1 MQLQTRVHDMKPRV
15 VHGYAAL
22 LLGAVVLATCPA
34 AFGAKLTESLVA
46 DHAAKIDGFI
56 DAAILKAG
64 IRPPQ
69 KADDDVFMRRV
80 YLDIIGRA
88 PSYDEAKAYL
98 EDRDFNRRRKLID
111 KLLDSPG
118 RASHEFNYWADI
130 LRSTSSLN
138 NNASGAPYI
147 EWMQQQFRDNVPFD
161 KFTYDLLT
169 ASGPYTKNGAVGYYI
184 RDNGMPLDNASNTIR
199 IFLGTQL
206 GCAQCHDHPFDKWTQ
221 MEFYEM
227 AAFTYGLNMRDDHPR
242 LRELNEIARDL
253 RKTEDRE
260 DFRLSQRIQNFTR
273 SLAWGAKDTK
283 NALRLPHD
291 YKYSDAKP
299 NEPVEPFAIFEP
311 SPPEDANLTDRQKY
325 AKWMTS
331 KQNPRFAKVVA
342 NRYWKRAF
350 GIGLIEPHD
359 EITDDTKAFNPELM
373 AYLEQLMKD
382 LDFDLKEYQ
391 RVIFNTKAYQREAHR
406 EQLKEGEV
414 PLFAGPMLRR
424 MTAEQMWDTLV
435 TLAVPNVDK
444 PAAGSLDSLDSA
456 SNESILDRYTAQ
468 QIVEQIKSGGGGMM
482 AMMGM
487 GNRNDRNA
495 LVRASELPSPAPPG
509 HVLERF
515 GQSDRQLIE
524 TASVDPS
531 VTQVLNLMNGWI
543 DKVLLKKQSVLYE
556 NVMNARGNIEKIN
569 VIWLSILGRNATPSE
584 RALALNEVKDTGD
597 LAFYNL
603 VWALL
608 NSREF
613 MFIQ

>member
-1 MQLQTRVHDMKPRV
+1 MLQRLPL
-15 VHGYAAL
+15 GIAAL
-22 LLGAVVLATCPA
+22 LAIVLYVTPA
-34 AFGAKLTESLVA
+34 HGAKLTEQQVA
-46 DHAAKIDGFI
+46 EHTAKIDGFI
-56 DAAILKAG
+56 DAAIAKAG

-69 KADDDVFMRRV
+69 KADDDVFMRRA

-88 PSYDEAKAYL
+88 PSYDEAKEYL
-98 EDRDFNRRRKLID
+98 EDRDFKRRQKLID
-111 KLLDSPG
+111 KLLDHPG
-118 RASHEFNYWADI
+118 RVSHEFNYWADI

-138 NNASGAPYI
+138 NNASGGPYI
-147 EWMQQQFRDNVPFD
+147 EWVKEQFKSNVPFD
-161 KFTYDLLT
+161 RFTYDLLT
-169 ASGPYTKNGAVGYYI
+169 ASGPYTKNGAVGYYV

-227 AAFTYGLNMRDDHPR
+227 AAFTYGLNLRDDHPR
-242 LRELNEIARDL
+242 LRELNEKAREL
-253 RKTEDRE
+253 RRTEDRE
-260 DFRLSQRIQNFTR
+260 DFRLAQRIGNFTR
-273 SLAWGAKDTK
+273 SLAWGAKDTSGT
-283 NALRLPHD
+283 LRLPHD

-299 NEPVEPFAIFEP
+299 NEAVKPFAIFD
-311 SPPEDANLTDRQKY
+311 PPPPDSADLTPRQKY

-331 KQNPRFAKVVA
+331 KENPRFAKVVA

-359 EITDDTKAFNPELM
+359 EITDDTKPFNPELM

-382 LDFDLKEYQ
+382 VNFDLKEYQ
-391 RVIFNTKAYQREAHR
+391 RVIFNTKAYQREAIR
-406 EQLKEGEV
+406 EQLKEGEQ
-414 PLFAGPMLRR
+414 PLFAGPLLRR
-424 MTAEQMWDTLV
+424 MTAEQLWDTLV
-435 TLAVPNVDK
+435 TLTVPNVDK
-444 PAAGSLDSLDSA
+444 PTVESLGTLDSA
-456 SNESILDRYTAQ
+456 SNESILDRYTAD
-468 QIVEQIKSGGGGMM
+468 QIVENIKKGSGGMM

-487 GNRNDRNA
+487 DNGNGRNA

-524 TASVDPS
+524 TASIDPS

-556 NVMNARGNIEKIN
+556 NVMNARSNIEKIN
-569 VIWLSILGRNATPSE
+569 VIWLSILGRNATPVE
-584 RALALNEVKDTGD
+584 RAMALNEVKDTGD
-597 LAFYNL
+597 FAFYNL
-603 VWALL
+603 VWAML

-613 MFIQ
+613 IFIQ